1 VAAAWAEQGNS
12 TKEKMLKQ
20 LKQREQ
26 IKSSHWRIKFLHGKL
41 EQGSTTMVTI
51 LDNQGCPIDLTQ
63 KSDIE
68 QAILRE
74 NA

>member
-1 VAAAWAEQGNS
+1 
-12 TKEKMLKQ
+12 
-20 LKQREQ
+20 
-26 IKSSHWRIKFLHGKL
+26 
-41 EQGSTTMVTI
+41 MVTI
-51 LDNQGCPIDLTQ
+51 LDNQSCPIDLMQ